1 MTQDRKLSN
10 CVMIMLELDLK
21 LCKKQNREQD
31 LKH

>member
-1 MTQDRKLSN
+1 MTQNRKLSN

-21 LCKKQNREQD
+21 LCTKQNWEQD